1 MQLLRVKQNQWYRET
16 TYRHKYITW
25 DLSKRHNVWESV
37 TTIDDRF
44 LVPIPVVLPVA
55 VEPQEKS
62 YTCG

>member
-16 TYRHKYITW
+16 TYRRKHITW
-25 DLSKRHNVWESV
+25 DLVIRDEAWEAG
-37 TTIDDRF
+37 TTISNRF
-44 LVPIPVVLPVA
+44 LVPIPVVLPAA

>member
-16 TYRHKYITW
+16 TYQRKHITW
-25 DLSKRHNVWESV
+25 DLSARYKVWESA
-37 TTIDDRF
+37 TSIDDRF

>member
-16 TYRHKYITW
+16 TYRRKHITW
-25 DLSKRHNVWESV
+25 NLTKKYDSWESE
-37 TTIDDRF
+37 TSLDDRF

-55 VEPQEKS
+55 VELQEKS

>member
-16 TYRHKYITW
+16 TYRRKHITW
-25 DLSKRHNVWESV
+25 DLANIYKAWESG

-44 LVPIPVVLPVA
+44 LVPIPAA
-55 VEPQEKS
+55 VELQEKS

>member
-1 MQLLRVKQNQWYRET
+1 MQLLRVKQNESYRET
-16 TYRHKYITW
+16 TYRRKHITW
-25 DLSKRHNVWESV
+25 DLSKEDAIWESV

-44 LVPIPVVLPVA
+44 LVPIPAVLPAA

>member
-16 TYRHKYITW
+16 TYKRKHVTW
-25 DLSKRHNVWESV
+25 DLSKRHSIWESSSA
-37 TTIDDRF
+37 IDDRF
-44 LVPIPVVLPVA
+44 LVPIPAVSAAA

>member
-16 TYRHKYITW
+16 TYRRKHITW
-25 DLSKRHNVWESV
+25 DLTNRYKVWESG
-37 TTIDDRF
+37 TTIADRF
-44 LVPIPVVLPVA
+44 LVPIPAVLPAA

>member
-16 TYRHKYITW
+16 TYKRKHITW
-25 DLSKRHNVWESV
+25 DLSIRHSVWESG
-37 TTIDDRF
+37 TTINDRF
-44 LVPIPVVLPVA
+44 LVPIPAAA

>member
-16 TYRHKYITW
+16 TYHRKHITW
-25 DLSKRHNVWESV
+25 DLSNRYKAWESG
-37 TTIDDRF
+37 TTVSDRF

>member
-16 TYRHKYITW
+16 TYRRKHITW
-25 DLSKRHNVWESV
+25 DLSNIYKAWESG

-44 LVPIPVVLPVA
+44 LVPIPAA
-55 VEPQEKS
+55 VELQEKS

>member
-16 TYRHKYITW
+16 TYRRKHITW
-25 DLSKRHNVWESV
+25 DLSKRHSIWESSS
-37 TTIDDRF
+37 TIDDRF
-44 LVPIPVVLPVA
+44 LVPIPAA

>member
-1 MQLLRVKQNQWYRET
+1 MQLLRVKQNSHYRET
-16 TYRHKYITW
+16 TYRRKHITW
-25 DLSKRHNVWESV
+25 VLSKRDKAWESV

-44 LVPIPVVLPVA
+44 LVPIPAVLPAA